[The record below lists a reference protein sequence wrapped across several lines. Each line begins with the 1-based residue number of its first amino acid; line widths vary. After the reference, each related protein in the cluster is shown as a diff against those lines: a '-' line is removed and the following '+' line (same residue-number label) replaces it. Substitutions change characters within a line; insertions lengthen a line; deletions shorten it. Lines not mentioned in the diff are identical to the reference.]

1 MEVGDDDNGN
11 EQDFENEVLLTV
23 ESFKGLENLSIED
36 KLFGITLDNASNN
49 QVFINELSV
58 QEFLK
63 YLDQELGLS
72 QLRQLLN
79 KICASTQRCEKLSLA
94 CKNNSIDDLKPI
106 IDVPTSYTLTEEQW
120 NGLRKIVDFLELFKE
135 VTAVISGS
143 TYSTLFMMILLFNF
157 LINHVEDIIGDE
169 NEKVNDENDDENDD
183 ENIRIEKSIKKA
195 AKYCKDK
202 LLKYYV
208 KTNNVY
214 SIAVILDLR
223 LKIQYFKDEEWDD
236 DLINEI
242 NQNFVNIFNSN
253 YATTSLN
260 SNISF
265 TSKEKSVISHKFKT
279 YIALPT
285 VSGKTLDPLKWSRI
299 NETQYLQ
306 LSKMAHDYLAIP
318 ATSVPSE
325 QCFSISKNLITNNRN
340 CLIGKTIRI
349 SIYLKS

>member
-1 MEVGDDDNGN
+1 MYGSHTGKNIKN
-11 EQDFENEVLLTV
+11 TFI
-23 ESFKGLENLSIED
+23 SGLENLSIEN

-49 QVFINELSV
+49 QIFINELSKWADQNHIIFNNENYFRCFTHTINIGV

-63 YLDQELGLS
+63 YLDQELSLS

-79 KICASTQRCEKLSLA
+79 KICASTQWCEKLSLA
-94 CKNNSIDDLKPI
+94 CKNNSIDDLKLI

-143 TYSTLFMMILLFNF
+143 TYSTLFMIILLFNF

-169 NEKVNDENDDENDD
+169 NEEVNDENDDENDD

-208 KTNNVY
+208 KTNNAY
-214 SIAVILDLR
+214 SIAVILDPR
-223 LKIQYFKDEEWDD
+223 LKIQYFKDEEWGD

-265 TSKEKSVISHKFKT
+265 TSKEKSVISRVFKCH
-279 YIALPT
+279 YE
-285 VSGKTLDPLKWSRI
+285 KCR
-299 NETQYLQ
+299 
-306 LSKMAHDYLAIP
+306 
-318 ATSVPSE
+318 
-325 QCFSISKNLITNNRN
+325 
-340 CLIGKTIRI
+340 
-349 SIYLKS
+349 